1 MAFHS
6 LDWDRPPM
14 RCPPPTVHTN
24 PCFVGQI
31 SLNIWHLTYG
41 MFASDKSQNR
51 ISQIT
56 SQDFYRTISA
66 LHVPITLQ
74 CLFNP
79 RSSIWDCKLKN
90 PGRLSLFHIRGN
102 SGQKKDIYSRPSLIV
117 STLVYYI
124 MSLFITMIF
133 EVVVIN
139 KTCNQ
144 ACSIALWVCF

>member
-1 MAFHS
+1 
-6 LDWDRPPM
+6 M
-14 RCPPPTVHTN
+14 RCPRWTVHPH

-74 CLFNP
+74 CLFDP

-90 PGRLSLFHIRGN
+90 PGRLSLFHIRGD
-102 SGQKKDIYSRPSLIV
+102 SGQKKGHLLSTISLSILYLKFWGLIL
-117 STLVYYI
+117 SWFTIFLMCLSQKDEMNSHYPWLDYYI
-124 MSLFITMIF
+124 CI
-133 EVVVIN
+133 
-139 KTCNQ
+139 
-144 ACSIALWVCF
+144 